1 MSAVPKLRFPEFDG
15 SDLPAWTTVS
25 MKRLMSERNDQS
37 PQSDE
42 YPLMAF
48 IANKGVAPKGDRY
61 NRDFLVKD
69 EKGKKYKK
77 TELGDFIYS
86 SNNLEAG
93 SIGMNSLGPASI
105 SPVYSIFKTHSD
117 CNDKFI
123 SELLSRP
130 EFIAKMVRYRQGV
143 VYGQW
148 RIHERHFLCI
158 EQDIPS
164 LPEQQK
170 IASFLS
176 SVDKKIDLLRQK
188 KDALELY
195 KKGLMQ
201 KIFSQEIRFKQG
213 DGSDF
218 PDWEEVALNEIAK
231 RSTEKNK
238 DLELTLVL
246 TNSAIQGVVIQTEYF
261 DKSIANEAN
270 ISGYY
275 KIRKYDFVYNPRIS
289 SSAPV
294 GPISQNLKE
303 DGVMSPLYTIFKVE
317 VQYQVFLSVYFK
329 SSVWYDYM
337 RSVANQGAR
346 HDRMNITTSDF
357 MALPIDLPCAEERKK
372 IADFLSALEA
382 KIQKTSSQ
390 IEQMETFKKGL
401 LQQMFV

>member
-1 MSAVPKLRFPEFDG
+1 MSAVPKLRFPDFCGEWKHSKIGNFLSWHKQKTKAENEFSVMSSSRAG
-15 SDLPAWTTVS
+15 LVLQSEYYGENRITLRSNIGFNVIPPNYVTFRNRSDDRKFFFNINRTGATGAIS
-25 MKRLMSERNDQS
+25 QF
-37 PQSDE
+37 
-42 YPLMAF
+42 YPVFDVVNAD
-48 IANKGVAPKGDRY
+48 KE
-61 NRDFLVKD
+61 FLVMLLNVKQH
-69 EKGKKYKK
+69 
-77 TELGDFIYS
+77 ELGILS
-86 SNNLEAG
+86 VGTSQTVLSN
-93 SIGMNSLGPASI
+93 
-105 SPVYSIFKTHSD
+105 
-117 CNDKFI
+117 
-123 SELLSRP
+123 SELTN
-130 EFIAKMVRYRQGV
+130 AK
-143 VYGQW
+143 
-148 RIHERHFLCI
+148 FAF
-158 EQDIPS
+158 PS
-164 LPEQQK
+164 LPEQHK

-176 SVDKKIDLLRQK
+176 CVDKKIDLLLQK
-188 KDALELY
+188 KDVLELC

-201 KIFSQEIRFKQG
+201 KIFSKEIRFKQD
-213 DGSDF
+213 DGSDY
-218 PDWEEVALNEIAK
+218 PDWEEVALSEIAK

-246 TNSAIQGVVIQTEYF
+246 TNSAIQGVVSQTEYF

-303 DGVMSPLYTIFKVE
+303 DGVMSPLYTIFRVE
-317 VQYQVFLSVYFK
+317 VQYQGFSSVYFK

-372 IADFLSALEA
+372 IADFLSATDK
-382 KIQKTSSQ
+382 KIQNISSQ
-390 IEQMETFKKGL
+390 IEQMETLKKGL